1 MNESEYITDLETS
14 ETSLSEDTVES
25 DIEAV
30 TEVNVDSSYGS
41 ASVSEVSEVS
51 ETTYVTT
58 VSDYNHMLVLE
69 NNTSGILLMTTAI
82 FFLLLIALIAKIFGG
97 YFSM

>member
-1 MNESEYITDLETS
+1 MNESQYLDDVETS
-14 ETSLSEDTVES
+14 ETSVFEDSAQS

-30 TEVNVDSSYGS
+30 TEVNVDSSDS
-41 ASVSEVSEVS
+41 FSSVSEVTDVS
-51 ETTYVTT
+51 ETSVYTSVT
-58 VSDYNHMLVLE
+58 DYNHLLVVE
-69 NNTSGILLMTTAI
+69 NNTNGILLMSSGI

>member
-1 MNESEYITDLETS
+1 MSEAEHLDNVETAQ
-14 ETSLSEDTVES
+14 TSVSEDTAES

-30 TEVNVDSSYGS
+30 TEVNGDSDNSPV
-41 ASVSEVSEVS
+41 SVSDVSEAS
-51 ETTYVTT
+51 ETSYVTS
-58 VSDYNHMLVLE
+58 VSDYDHMLVLE
-69 NNTSGILLMTTAI
+69 NNTSGTLLMTTGI